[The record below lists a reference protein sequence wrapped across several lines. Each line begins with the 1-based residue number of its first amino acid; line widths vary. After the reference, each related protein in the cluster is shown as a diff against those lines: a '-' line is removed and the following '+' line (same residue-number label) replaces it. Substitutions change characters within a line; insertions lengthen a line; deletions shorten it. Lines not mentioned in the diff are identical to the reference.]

1 MVTGV
6 RGKLIAA
13 RRGFATA
20 ACAEME
26 SRPGRIRPG
35 RLSISAQAAV
45 AKPRR
50 AAISFPLTPVTM
62 PRALAAPH
70 AAMAPPAGW
79 RAGTPRDPVSP

>member
-1 MVTGV
+1 M
-6 RGKLIAA
+6 
-13 RRGFATA
+13 
-20 ACAEME
+20 
-26 SRPGRIRPG
+26 
-35 RLSISAQAAV
+35 SAQAAA

-50 AAISFPLTPVTM
+50 AAINFPLTPVTM